1 MKTEKRIFYI
11 LILLLISFFSSLH
24 FIRAQS
30 TIYTSH
36 GWQLQDYRTDSVFGA
51 GVNRAYAEILKGK
64 KANPVTVALIDM
76 GVDTAHEDLAGHI
89 WTNTKEIPGNG
100 IDDDHN
106 GYVDD
111 IHGWNFLGGKN
122 GKNIDIESY
131 ESYREYYRL
140 KNEQPVNNGIDIH
153 ADSLYREKVRKFF
166 LKDSLQW
173 AQTVFLLKQ
182 VIPQMRAADSSL
194 KINLHKDSVFAR
206 DVMNYQ
212 PTDSAFSIVK
222 K

>member
-51 GVNRAYAEILKGK
+51 GINRAYAELLKGK
-64 KANPVTVALIDM
+64 KAHPVVVAVIDM
-76 GVDTAHEDLAGHI
+76 GVDTAHEDLVGHI
-89 WTNTKEIPGNG
+89 WTNSKEIPGNG

-122 GKNIDIESY
+122 GKNIDIDSY

-140 KNEQPVNNGIDIH
+140 KYELSGKSSISNSDR
-153 ADSLYREKVRKFF
+153 LYLEKVRNFF
-166 LKDSLQW
+166 LKDSQQW
-173 AQTVFLLKQ
+173 AKTVLLLSQ
-182 VIPQMRAADSSL
+182 VIPQMRTADSIL
-194 KINLHKDSVFAR
+194 QINLHKD
-206 DVMNYQ
+206 
-212 PTDSAFSIVK
+212 
-222 K
+222 